1 MIWWYLVPG
10 VYHFRTRLRS
20 PRVTLFWLV
29 NVVGVIAVVGWLA
42 SGLAPA
48 QFAVVFVLALAAL
61 QGIYEVGYLEND
73 LVTTASERNPTLR
86 LAADEREAVR
96 ARYGAIVAL
105 KTLVSVALVAALW
118 VVELRTGFEAN
129 LLAFSLWLVA
139 LRLVYLAHNATR
151 GRIAIVTFA
160 GLQVAKFGAVPLL
173 LLDPSGLV
181 PYLLI
186 ACIPVPMAVAE
197 YAALPRYGYA
207 RFVRIAHPYP
217 RARVVYYA
225 TLSMA
230 LAIAASLWGHAS
242 LRVATIV
249 ALGLLAFRAL
259 AWLGVLLVG
268 PPGASVVVRSRGTG
282 GGDDD

>member
-96 ARYGAIVAL
+96 ARYGTIVAL

-173 LLDPSGLV
+173 LLDPSELV

-268 PPGASVVVRSRGTG
+268 PPGASVVVRSPGTG